1 MSVVENINSERIA
14 KVEAQVES
22 IKEDVTEMKGD
33 IKALNKKIDDANQ
46 KMVEHLDAS
55 IDKLAQADAQQHSSL
70 KSSFEL
76 VQERVNVLERWKWMI
91 LGGAIALG
99 FVLGN
104 SDIVTKIF
112 K

>member
-46 KMVEHLDAS
+46 RMVEHLDAS
-55 IDKLAQADAQQHSSL
+55 IDKLAQADAQQHTSL
-70 KSSFEL
+70 KNSFDK
-76 VQERVNVLERWKWMI
+76 VQERVNMLERWKWMI
-91 LGGAIALG
+91 IGGAIAVG
-99 FVLGN
+99 FAFGN
-104 SDIVTKIF
+104 SDILTKIF